1 MMPAADILSAL
12 TAHDARLVVEG
23 DRMQVLFPS
32 DRPLPSDLIAAA
44 RANRESLRALLVAD
58 PGQRYAIVLAKLVS
72 DCPQLIEPEVW
83 QQAVA
88 DARAFLARWGT

>member
-1 MMPAADILSAL
+1 MMAAAEILCAL

-44 RANRESLRALLVAD
+44 KANRESLRALFVAD
-58 PGQRYAIVLAKLVS
+58 PGSGMQS
-72 DCPQLIEPEVW
+72 CSPSWSQT
-83 QQAVA
+83 
-88 DARAFLARWGT
+88 ARN